1 MAANGRIRPRG
12 DTAANWTAA
21 NPVLATREFAIETDT
36 RKVKFGDGTTAWAGL
51 AYLTSAAAGYSVATV
66 AASYTDTTTNGE
78 KVVLVTATG
87 QTVTLPTAVGN
98 TAMLTFKLMVAGTLT
113 IDGAGAETID
123 GGLTAVL
130 LSQYEAV
137 TLISNNANW
146 MVI

>member
-21 NPVLATREFAIETDT
+21 NPVLALREFAIETDT
-36 RKVKFGDGTTAWAGL
+36 RKVKFGDGTTAWNALG
-51 AYLTSAAAGYSVATV
+51 YLSAAAAGYTLSTV
-66 AASYTDTTTNGE
+66 AASYTETTTSGQ
-78 KVVLVTATG
+78 KVVLVTASG

-98 TAMLTFKLMVAGTLT
+98 TAALTFKLMVAGNLTL
-113 IDGAGAETID
+113 DGAGAETID

-137 TLISNNANW
+137 TIVSNNANW